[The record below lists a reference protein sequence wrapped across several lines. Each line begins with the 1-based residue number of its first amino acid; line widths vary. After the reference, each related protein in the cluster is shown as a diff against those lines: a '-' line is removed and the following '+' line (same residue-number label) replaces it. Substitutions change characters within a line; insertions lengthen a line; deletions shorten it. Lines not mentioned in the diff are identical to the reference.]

1 MWRVLAVLVVGTA
14 IGSELPENFVRC
26 RQKDPK
32 LNECL
37 KAAVPDA
44 LRKMRKG
51 IPELGVPSIEPLHV
65 AAINIQSGVGPIV
78 LAQNYRKIQ
87 LHGLAETTLTTYK
100 ADLKHYRL
108 VTNSLT
114 PKMEFIAD
122 YVMKG
127 RILVLPIQG
136 KGVANVTMVNL
147 VVKHD
152 LIGEP
157 VERDGQ
163 TYMHIKDYKV
173 RFLPK
178 RVYLHFTNLF
188 NGDKRL
194 GDQMNLFLNENSELV
209 FNELKESYE
218 KSLSSV
224 FQNVTNTIF
233 DKVPMNKIFLED

>member
-1 MWRVLAVLVVGTA
+1 MWRVVVLVVVGLA
-14 IGSELPENFVRC
+14 VGEELPEDFVRC
-26 RQKDPK
+26 RQKDPN
-32 LNECL
+32 LNDCL
-37 KAAVPDA
+37 KAAIPDA

-51 IPELGVPSIEPLHV
+51 IPALAVPPLEPLLV
-65 AAINIQSGVGPIV
+65 AAINIHSGAGPVV
-78 LAQNYRKIQ
+78 LSQNYRHIQ
-87 LHGLAETTLTTYK
+87 LHGLASTILTTYK
-100 ADLKHYRL
+100 ADLPHYRL
-108 VTNSLT
+108 ITNSMT

-136 KGVANVTMVNL
+136 KGIANVTMVNL

-157 VERDGQ
+157 VVRNGQ
-163 TYMHIKDYKV
+163 TYMHIREYKV
-173 RFLPK
+173 KFLPK

-224 FQNVTNTIF
+224 FKNVTNTIF
-233 DKVPMNKIFLED
+233 DKVPMNKIFIED